1 MAKKNGF
8 DITTLIFKTC
18 VFGSVM
24 QWSRS
29 CLHLQMTR
37 VRLPATVF
45 IVFCCIVFLLLL
57 FVFVVVVL
65 FCLVFVFKSH
75 FSFIFG
81 LVFFILT
88 ADPAAVMHLDQYI
101 F

>member
-18 VFGSVM
+18 VIGSVI

-37 VRLPATVF
+37 VRLPATLF
-45 IVFCCIVFLLLL
+45 IVFCCIVFLFCL
-57 FVFVVVVL
+57 FVVVVVVFFFL
-65 FCLVFVFKSH
+65 FSLCFLVPF
-75 FSFIFG
+75 FG
-81 LVFFILT
+81 LFFFILT